1 MRAVLDVALQQLAKV
16 GFERLSIPEVA
27 DLAGV
32 NKTSI
37 YRRWPSKA
45 ELVRDALDAAMNH
58 AEQAPD
64 TGELRGDLV
73 ELARNVASF
82 AQSPAGAAIVR
93 IMHAEGGNSEL
104 RALGNRAYREA
115 SKLGPWVVLNRAQAR
130 GELNSDANFSL
141 VLFTIA
147 GAIMHRVFVEQR
159 DVPDEF
165 LEQLVD
171 LVLFGAVGK
180 R

>member
-1 MRAVLDVALQQLAKV
+1 
-16 GFERLSIPEVA
+16 
-27 DLAGV
+27 
-32 NKTSI
+32 
-37 YRRWPSKA
+37 
-45 ELVRDALDAAMNH
+45 
-58 AEQAPD
+58 
-64 TGELRGDLV
+64 
-73 ELARNVASF
+73 
-82 AQSPAGAAIVR
+82 
-93 IMHAEGGNSEL
+93 MHAEGGNSEL